1 MTQVELKRLDGIRGS
16 EPGTAPW
23 PDGSSHPKPPGLTP
37 GSPVRT
43 SQPPRNNRAAK
54 REANAKKQL
63 GNGFEIICSR
73 MGTYGNLLPS
83 SHTHTVLLR
92 FCLAINKATN

>member
-1 MTQVELKRLDGIRGS
+1 MTEVELKGLDRIRGS

-23 PDGSSHPKPPGLTP
+23 PDCSSHPKPPDLTP
-37 GSPVRT
+37 SSPART
-43 SQPPRNNRAAK
+43 SQPPGTNRAAK
-54 REANAKKQL
+54 HKANAKKQL

-73 MGTYGNLLPS
+73 TSTYRNLLPS

-92 FCLAINKATN
+92 FCLPINKATN